1 MSLFKKRISFATAVV
16 AGLLSVG
23 IANANDCH
31 PRVDPSKAQYIVGY
45 GSLMETSSKRSTEP
59 NAGINLPALVTGF
72 ERSWNTH
79 GVYPTTY
86 LGVTRSNSA
95 SIVAAVYRDFLDED
109 GELASDAREIDYC
122 RAAVDPG
129 SIRMLDGSTIP
140 VSGEVWI
147 YVTKPT
153 SKAPPDAEHPIVQ
166 SYVDIFIT
174 GCIQLQSRVSEQNM
188 YFVEQCIRTTGGWSE
203 HWVNDRIY
211 PRRPFHYQPN
221 AFVIDKYL
229 NRFLPQFVNSVSIE

>member
-1 MSLFKKRISFATAVV
+1 MLLFKNRISLATAAA

-23 IANANDCH
+23 IAHADDCH

-45 GSLMETSSKRSTEP
+45 GSLMETSSKHSTQP

-86 LGVTRSNSA
+86 LGVTRADSTSM
-95 SIVAAVYRDFLDED
+95 VAALYRDFPDDD
-109 GELASDAREIDYC
+109 GKLASDAREIDYC
-122 RAAVDPG
+122 RTTVEPAA
-129 SIRMLDGSTIP
+129 IRMLDGSVVPTSSEI
-140 VSGEVWI
+140 WI
-147 YVTKPT
+147 YITKPT
-153 SKAPPDAEHPIVQ
+153 SNAAADAEHPIVQ

-174 GCIQLQSRVSEQNM
+174 GCIQLQALVSEPDFD
-188 YFVEQCIRTTGGWSE
+188 FVEQCVLTTEGWST

-211 PRRPFHYQPN
+211 PRHPFHYQPN
-221 AFVIDKYL
+221 AFEIDRYL
-229 NRFLPQFVNSVSIE
+229 NRLLPKYVDAVQIE

>member
-1 MSLFKKRISFATAVV
+1 MLTIVT
-16 AGLLSVG
+16 
-23 IANANDCH
+23 
-31 PRVDPSKAQYIVGY
+31 PPVDPSKAQYIVGY
-45 GSLMETSSKRSTEP
+45 GSLMETSSKRSTQP

-122 RAAVDPG
+122 RAAVDPS

-140 VSGEVWI
+140 LSVEVW
-147 YVTKPT
+147 V
-153 SKAPPDAEHPIVQ
+153 
-166 SYVDIFIT
+166 
-174 GCIQLQSRVSEQNM
+174 
-188 YFVEQCIRTTGGWSE
+188 
-203 HWVNDRIY
+203 
-211 PRRPFHYQPN
+211 
-221 AFVIDKYL
+221 
-229 NRFLPQFVNSVSIE
+229 